1 MRLSKSERE
10 TQKAEAIRQ
19 LREYLP
25 AGSTVYTIRRD
36 VSRSGMSRRISVVA
50 MAHSFMEWEQQCEEA
65 RDGVVF
71 GKDLKE
77 CYPLNLTGP
86 VSRALGL
93 RYKTGFNDSLVVSG
107 CGMDMGYHIV
117 SSLSHVLYGKSD
129 SLKQR
134 WL

>member
-1 MRLSKSERE
+1 MTKKEKELVHAQARIAL
-10 TQKAEAIRQ
+10 
-19 LREYLP
+19 LDLLP
-25 AGSTVYTIRRD
+25 AGSTVYTILRD

-50 MAHSFMEWEQQCEEA
+50 MAHSFMEWDQQCEEA
-65 RDGVVF
+65 RDGIVF